1 MAAILK
7 SKMAGSKA
15 LINDFIGSAA
25 LSNMGLDP
33 EIMTVSAILREILP
47 ITGLSRRP
55 YWNPIWPPPGG
66 SDFWAPPQKSNVWAY
81 TKCIP
86 NLVLS

>member
-1 MAAILK
+1 MK

-47 ITGLSRRP
+47 ITGL
-55 YWNPIWPPPGG
+55 
-66 SDFWAPPQKSNVWAY
+66 APPQKSNVWAY